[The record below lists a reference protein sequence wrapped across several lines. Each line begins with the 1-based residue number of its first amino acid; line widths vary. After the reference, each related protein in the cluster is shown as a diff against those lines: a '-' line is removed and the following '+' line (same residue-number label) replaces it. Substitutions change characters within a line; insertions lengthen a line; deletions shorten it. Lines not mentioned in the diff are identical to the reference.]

1 MRRSSLLC
9 ISVTSKVCT
18 PCGNAFSLS
27 RGSTQTICIH
37 LKHSFCL
44 CQESKNPLWSK
55 NLIFFLI
62 WGLQCHFSSFELH
75 MACYNCFDTVGVP
88 NPYIQQLHNTKT
100 PCYTRLGYVN
110 IPLRL
115 LSWCTA
121 INLSQQQGNAQ
132 IPAFRCISVCD
143 KKELYASQSG
153 VKVFHRRSADCCQS

>member
-1 MRRSSLLC
+1 M
-9 ISVTSKVCT
+9 TSKVCPT
-18 PCGNAFSLS
+18 CGNAFYLS
-27 RGSTQTICIH
+27 RGSAQTMCIH
-37 LKHSFCL
+37 LKHSVCL
-44 CQESKNPLWSK
+44 CQESKNPLWSRK
-55 NLIFFLI
+55 FNFFSSFLI
-62 WGLQCHFSSFELH
+62 WGLQCHFSSFELLIV
-75 MACYNCFDTVGVP
+75 CYNCFKTVGVP